1 MSKTNLVFAIT
12 KILNCEGNSS
22 DDKILQLQ
30 KQLKYLK

>member
-1 MSKTNLVFAIT
+1 MSKNISAFAIA